1 MNAVLHPASTEE
13 LQAVWP
19 AARACGLFASPR
31 ELEAFA
37 AEAPWRVQVSG
48 RGEAAVLSRWRDHLG
63 ICAVRGLWCSERRV
77 PAMMRA
83 CHAVARAQGFTDLV
97 SPVITLEGAEPY
109 RSAGMRVA
117 HRIVTMR
124 ADKSGRDREETLAPP
139 PGVALRR
146 ARADDIPALM
156 AVDLR
161 CFDDFWRSDE
171 PCARRYVEDG
181 RVVVAIKEGV
191 VIGYTQCT
199 AEKGEGM
206 LGRLAVVPPEQGGG
220 VGAALLDDALEYLWR
235 SGAAAVSLCTQEE
248 NMRSRS
254 LYERAGFRQVG
265 GVSVFM
271 AFGSGPDADGGEGKR
286 G

>member
-1 MNAVLHPASTEE
+1 MNAVLHAASTEE

-19 AARACGLFASPR
+19 AARACRLFASLP

-37 AEAPWRVQVSG
+37 AQAPWRVQVSA
-48 RGEAAVLSRWRDHLG
+48 RGEAAVLSRWRDHLDV
-63 ICAVRGLWCSERRV
+63 CAVRGLWCSERRV
-77 PAMMRA
+77 PAMMRG
-83 CHAVARAQGFTDLV
+83 CRAVAGAQGFTDLV
-97 SPVITLEGAEPY
+97 SPVVTLEGAEPY
-109 RSAGMRVA
+109 RSAGMHVA

-124 ADKSGRDREETLAPP
+124 AEKRHQRTERLAPP
-139 PGVALRR
+139 PGIELRR
-146 ARADDIPALM
+146 ARAEDVPALM

-171 PCARRYVEDG
+171 PCARRYIEDG
-181 RVVVAIKEGV
+181 RVVVAVKEGL

-220 VGAALLDDALEYLWR
+220 VGAALLDDAMAYLWR
-235 SGAAAVSLCTQEE
+235 SGAASVSLCTQEE
-248 NMRSRS
+248 NTRSRS

-271 AFGSGPDADGGEGKR
+271 AFGTGSDAGVGEGKR
-286 G
+286 T